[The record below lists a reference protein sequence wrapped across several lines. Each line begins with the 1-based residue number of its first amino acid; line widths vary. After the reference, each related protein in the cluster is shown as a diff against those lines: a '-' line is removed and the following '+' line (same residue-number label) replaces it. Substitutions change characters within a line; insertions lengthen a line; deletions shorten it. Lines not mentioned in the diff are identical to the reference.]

1 MASTT
6 AMRVPPLTTAWN
18 ALQHRCALIV
28 GHLTLYRRSEQT
40 FVIADRIS
48 MNQAAIAMT

>member
-1 MASTT
+1 MASTI
-6 AMRVPPLTTAWN
+6 AIRVPPETTAWN
-18 ALQHRCALIV
+18 ALQHRRANIV
-28 GHLTLYRRSEQT
+28 GLLTLYRPSEQT

>member
-1 MASTT
+1 MASTI

-18 ALQHRCALIV
+18 AHQHLFASIV
-28 GHLTLYRRSEQT
+28 GLLTLYRPSEQT